1 MQNVLQPFG
10 EKDTASLSGSFH
22 RARVRLTYVYVAI
35 LAIILCLSSSILYS
49 AFSKQLER
57 RFERFRPRPAFVL
70 PEGVVPPSSAE
81 VRADLID
88 SLIMVNGFLLLL
100 AGLLSYY
107 LAGITLEPI
116 QIAYQRQRRFLSDA
130 SHELR
135 TPLAILQ
142 TDLENE
148 LQDASLSAKGQEQR
162 KSNLEEVERMSRLVS
177 DLLLLSRFDEEGGTR
192 HASTTNVDLNDI
204 LHTAVTRLEGVAKTH
219 NVSLHFAPSET
230 TLKIQTQSELLLH
243 ALTNIL
249 QNAIAYNVPEGTV
262 KASLTTDENR
272 ARITITD
279 TGIGIAKE
287 DLAKIFERFYRTD
300 KSRSRQTG
308 GSGLGLSIVQGLLKR
323 IGGSVDIHST
333 VHKGTVVTVYIP
345 LSPAS

>member
-1 MQNVLQPFG
+1 MQNVLKPFG
-10 EKDTASLSGSFH
+10 EKDTGSLSGSFH
-22 RARVRLTYVYVAI
+22 RARVRLTCVYVAI

-57 RFERFRPRPAFVL
+57 RFERFRPRPTFIL
-70 PEGVVPPSSAE
+70 PEGIIPPSSAE

-100 AGLLSYY
+100 AGLLSYH
-107 LAGITLEPI
+107 LAGMTLEPI

-148 LQDASLSAKGQEQR
+148 LQDTSLSTTEQEQR
-162 KSNLEEVERMSRLVS
+162 KSNLEEVERMGRLVS
-177 DLLLLSRFDEEGGTR
+177 DLLLLSRFDEEGSTQQV
-192 HASTTNVDLNDI
+192 STTIVDLNDI
-204 LHTAVTRLEGVAKTH
+204 VRTAVTRLEGVAKRH
-219 NVSLHFAPSET
+219 HVSLHYTVLSES
-230 TLKIQTQSELLLH
+230 LKIQTQSELLLH

-249 QNAIAYNVPEGTV
+249 QNAIAYNVPDGTV
-262 KASLTTDENR
+262 AASLTVDENR

-308 GSGLGLSIVQGLLKR
+308 GSGLGLSIVQSLLKR
-323 IGGSVDIHST
+323 LGGSVDIQST
-333 VHKGTVVTVYIP
+333 VHKGTVVTVYLP